1 MTEDPHPHCKSACAA
16 SRLEERARAA
26 EAENRMLRR
35 QVGLLRQQF
44 REKVRAAVKEELAKM
59 AKEG

>member
-1 MTEDPHPHCKSACAA
+1 MTDEPHPHCKSGCAA
-16 SRLEERARAA
+16 SRLEERAKAA
-26 EAENRMLRR
+26 EVENRLLRR

-44 REKVRAAVKEELAKM
+44 REKVRAAVKEELAKI